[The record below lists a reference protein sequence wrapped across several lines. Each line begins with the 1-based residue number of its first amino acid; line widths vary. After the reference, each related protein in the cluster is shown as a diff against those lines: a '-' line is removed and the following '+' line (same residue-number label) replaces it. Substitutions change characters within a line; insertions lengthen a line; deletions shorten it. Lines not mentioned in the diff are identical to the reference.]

1 VRAVFLA
8 AAEEDL
14 HELRRYI
21 VRRFGKASWQE
32 TLQGIKD
39 SVRTIQAFPEGGAIP
54 DELADL
60 GLRQYRQVIS
70 GKNRILYEVRA
81 DVLYIHIVCDTR
93 RDMRTLLSRRLLRAI
108 PEGN

>member
-1 VRAVFLA
+1 M
-8 AAEEDL
+8 
-14 HELRRYI
+14 
-21 VRRFGKASWQE
+21 
-32 TLQGIKD
+32 
-39 SVRTIQAFPEGGAIP
+39 RTIQAFPEGGAIP

-70 GKNRILYEVRA
+70 GMNRILYEVRA

-93 RDMRTLLSRRLLRAI
+93 RDMRTLLSRRLLRAT